1 MHKILK
7 FIGDLYIENKKV
19 LKKLTQMPT
28 VRGQKSLLISEGIK
42 NLLIWLY
49 FTHNSCL
56 TIEGIKKMRN
66 F

>member
-28 VRGQKSLLISEGIK
+28 DRGQKSLLISEGVNKIIK
-42 NLLIWLY
+42 FGYISPI
-49 FTHNSCL
+49 THV
-56 TIEGIKKMRN
+56 
-66 F
+66 